1 MSEKKSEKHILL
13 VEGEADRGFFEVLCR
28 KSAIEV
34 AIRVATPKDLAST
47 ATTRNTKEGV
57 FNLLPA
63 LLKQLEDGGIE
74 KLAVVVD
81 ADSQI
86 NGGGF
91 PQACTRVSVALQ
103 SAGYILSTASPA
115 EGLIFEHTDGFADVG
130 LWVMP
135 NNADEGM
142 LEDWIR
148 QCLHPDETA
157 LYQHG
162 CIAIDKIP
170 GSPKFKSFHRTK
182 AEVAT
187 WLAWQDKPGHGL
199 YNAVNPQLLNPQAP
213 LYSALQGWLKKV
225 FTACPDETA
234 TPTPP

>member
-28 KSAIEV
+28 ESAIEV

-47 ATTRNTKEGV
+47 ATTKNSKEGV
-57 FNLLPA
+57 FKLLPI

-91 PQACTRVSVALQ
+91 SKACTRVSVALQ
-103 SAGYILSTASPA
+103 SAGYRPSTAGPA

-135 NNADEGM
+135 NNTDEGM
-142 LEDWIR
+142 LEDWIKL
-148 QCLHPDETA
+148 CLHPDETA

-162 CIAIDKIP
+162 CTAIDAIDQIP
-170 GSPKFKSFHRTK
+170 GSPKFKLLHRTK

-187 WLAWQDKPGHGL
+187 WLAWQEKPGHGL

-213 LYSALQGWLKKV
+213 LYSALQGWLRKV
-225 FTACPDETA
+225 FTA
-234 TPTPP
+234 